1 LFLQVIAKTI
11 LCFVIPAIKKSAEN
25 SGLEPDNQI
34 LLLLEYSLRL
44 APSYEGVVVASSIL
58 CISTTLNK
66 RNPGSRYILSETG

>member
-1 LFLQVIAKTI
+1 
-11 LCFVIPAIKKSAEN
+11 VIPAIKKSAEN

-66 RNPGSRYILSETG
+66 RKQYGIFLSCNVIKIHPGKSDVNIH